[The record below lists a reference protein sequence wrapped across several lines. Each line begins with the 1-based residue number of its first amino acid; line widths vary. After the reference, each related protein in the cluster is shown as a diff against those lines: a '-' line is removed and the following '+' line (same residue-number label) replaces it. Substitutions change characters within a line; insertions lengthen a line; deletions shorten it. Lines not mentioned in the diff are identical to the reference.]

1 LEVAKE
7 AVKIE
12 ADARVE
18 LPDLFLENVATE
30 EQQIQAKYDSEM
42 EKLFEI
48 ATISEYMIKA
58 N

>member
-30 EQQIQAKYDSEM
+30 EQ
-42 EKLFEI
+42 
-48 ATISEYMIKA
+48 
-58 N
+58 